1 MEVQL
6 LNILEMKEEEIKQ
19 KIENLQENMIS
30 VMEKMDRLSKA
41 IVGDEEYGQ
50 EGIVKLV
57 KRHER
62 YIEKQKFL
70 YAKIYGAIAVGGV
83 AWTLIMKFW
92 DRLF

>member
-1 MEVQL
+1 
-6 LNILEMKEEEIKQ
+6 MKEEEIKEQ
-19 KIENLQENMIS
+19 IKRLQENII
-30 VMEKMDRLSKA
+30 VIADKMDRLSKA

-57 KRHER
+57 KRHEK

>member
-1 MEVQL
+1 
-6 LNILEMKEEEIKQ
+6 MKEEEIKEQ
-19 KIENLQENMIS
+19 IKRLQENII
-30 VMEKMDRLSKA
+30 VIADKMDRLSKA

>member
-1 MEVQL
+1 
-6 LNILEMKEEEIKQ
+6 MKEEEIKEQ
-19 KIENLQENMIS
+19 IRKLQENVILMAD
-30 VMEKMDRLSKA
+30 KMDRLSKA

-62 YIEKQKFL
+62 YIEKQQFL

-92 DRLF
+92 DKIF